1 MDAKENIII
10 QLKDIWLKLKLEKEN
25 LASRSNSKSLSDED
39 KQDIKESIECAQ
51 DVYDAHLNNIAMNVK
66 NNFYSWNDVD
76 KVDKDLAV
84 EIERVLEE
92 K

>member
-10 QLKDIWLKLKLEKEN
+10 QLKDIWLKLKLDKEN

-39 KQDIKESIECAQ
+39 KQDIKESIESSQ
-51 DVYDAHLNNIAMNVK
+51 DIYDAHLNNIAMNVK
-66 NNFYSWNDVD
+66 NNFYSWKDVD

-84 EIERVLEE
+84 EVERVLEE

>member
-10 QLKDIWLKLKLEKEN
+10 QLKDIWLKLKLDKEN
-25 LASRSNSKSLSDED
+25 LASRSNSKSLPDED
-39 KQDIKESIECAQ
+39 KQDIKESIESAQ
-51 DVYDAHLNNIAMNVK
+51 DIYDAHLNNIAMNVK
-66 NNFYSWNDVD
+66 NNFYSWKDVD

-84 EIERVLEE
+84 EVERVLEE

>member
-10 QLKDIWLKLKLEKEN
+10 QLKDIWLKLKLDKEN

-39 KQDIKESIECAQ
+39 KQDIKESIESAQ
-51 DVYDAHLNNIAMNVK
+51 DIYDAHLNNIAMNVK
-66 NNFYSWNDVD
+66 NNFYSWKDVD

-84 EIERVLEE
+84 EVERVLEE

>member
-10 QLKDIWLKLKLEKEN
+10 QLKDIWLKLKLDKEN

-39 KQDIKESIECAQ
+39 KQDIKESIESAQ
-51 DVYDAHLNNIAMNVK
+51 GVYDAHLNNIAMNVK
-66 NNFYSWNDVD
+66 NNFYSWKDVD

-84 EIERVLEE
+84 EVERVLEE

>member
-10 QLKDIWLKLKLEKEN
+10 QLKDIWLKLKLDKEN

-66 NNFYSWNDVD
+66 NNFYSWKDVD

-84 EIERVLEE
+84 EVERVLEE

>member
-66 NNFYSWNDVD
+66 NNFYSWKDVD

-84 EIERVLEE
+84 EVERVLEE

>member
-10 QLKDIWLKLKLEKEN
+10 QLKDVWLKLKLEKEN

-39 KQDIKESIECAQ
+39 KQDIKESIESAQ
-51 DVYDAHLNNIAMNVK
+51 GVYDAHLNNIAMNVK
-66 NNFYSWNDVD
+66 NNFYSWKDVD

-84 EIERVLEE
+84 EVERVLEE

>member
-10 QLKDIWLKLKLEKEN
+10 QLKDVWLKLKLEKEN

-39 KQDIKESIECAQ
+39 KQDIKASIESAQ
-51 DVYDAHLNNIAMNVK
+51 GVYDAHLNNIAMNVK
-66 NNFYSWNDVD
+66 NNFYSWKDVD

-84 EIERVLEE
+84 EVERVLEE

>member
-10 QLKDIWLKLKLEKEN
+10 QLKDIWLKLKLDKEN
-25 LASRSNSKSLSDED
+25 LASRSNSKSLPDED
-39 KQDIKESIECAQ
+39 KQDIKESIESAQ

-66 NNFYSWNDVD
+66 NNFYSWKDVD

-84 EIERVLEE
+84 EVERVLEE

>member
-39 KQDIKESIECAQ
+39 QQDIKDSIECAQ

-66 NNFYSWNDVD
+66 NNFYSWKDVD

-84 EIERVLEE
+84 EVERVLEE

>member
-1 MDAKENIII
+1 MDAK
-10 QLKDIWLKLKLEKEN
+10 
-25 LASRSNSKSLSDED
+25 D
-39 KQDIKESIECAQ
+39 KQDIKESIESAQ

-66 NNFYSWNDVD
+66 NNFYSWKDVD

-84 EIERVLEE
+84 EVERVLEE

>member
-39 KQDIKESIECAQ
+39 KQDIKESIESAQ
-51 DVYDAHLNNIAMNVK
+51 GVYDAHLNNIAMNVK
-66 NNFYSWNDVD
+66 NNFYSWKDVD

-84 EIERVLEE
+84 EVERVLEE

>member
-39 KQDIKESIECAQ
+39 KQDIKESIKCAQ

-66 NNFYSWNDVD
+66 NNFYSWKDVH

-84 EIERVLEE
+84 EVERVLEE

>member
-39 KQDIKESIECAQ
+39 KQDIKESIESAQ

-66 NNFYSWNDVD
+66 NNFYSWKDVD

-84 EIERVLEE
+84 EVERVLEE

>member
-10 QLKDIWLKLKLEKEN
+10 QLKDIWLKLKLDKEN

-39 KQDIKESIECAQ
+39 KQDIKESIESAQ

-66 NNFYSWNDVD
+66 NNFYSWKDVD

-84 EIERVLEE
+84 EVERVLEE

>member
-39 KQDIKESIECAQ
+39 KQDIKESIKCAQ
-51 DVYDAHLNNIAMNVK
+51 DVYDAHHNNIAMNVK
-66 NNFYSWNDVD
+66 TNFYSWKDVD
-76 KVDKDLAV
+76 
-84 EIERVLEE
+84 
-92 K
+92 

>member
-1 MDAKENIII
+1 MNAKENIII
-10 QLKDIWLKLKLEKEN
+10 QLKDIWLKLKLDKEN

-39 KQDIKESIECAQ
+39 KQDIKESIESAQ

-66 NNFYSWNDVD
+66 NNFYSWKDVD

-84 EIERVLEE
+84 EVERVLEE

>member
-39 KQDIKESIECAQ
+39 KQDIKESIDCAQ

-66 NNFYSWNDVD
+66 NNFYSWKDVD

-84 EIERVLEE
+84 EVERVLEE

>member
-10 QLKDIWLKLKLEKEN
+10 QLKDIWLKLKLDKES

-39 KQDIKESIECAQ
+39 KQDIKESIESAQ

-66 NNFYSWNDVD
+66 NNFYSWKDVD

-84 EIERVLEE
+84 EVERVLEE